1 MGKINMTRVIL
12 GGLLAGLIMNIG
24 EAVLNMA
31 ILGDDWQT
39 AMQAL
44 GLSQMNFA
52 SFGWYILMTF
62 ALGITMIWLYAV
74 MRPKFGPGPKTA
86 IITGLTI
93 WFLMWVLSFGTTA
106 VQGMFPAKIVLTTI
120 IWGFFE
126 VPIGALV
133 GAWLYKEEETAGKA

>member
-12 GGLLAGLIMNIG
+12 GGLLAGLVMNIG

-44 GLSQMNFA
+44 GLPQMNFA

-93 WFLMWVLSFGTTA
+93 WFLMWVLGFGTTA
-106 VQGMFPAKIVLTTI
+106 VQGMFPGKIVLTTMV
-120 IWGFFE
+120 WGFFE
-126 VPIGALV
+126 APIGVLV
-133 GAWLYKEEETAGKA
+133 GAWLYKEEEAPGKA